1 MEDITDADYPKGKI
15 VVKDIE
21 IKNLREYHDLYFQSN
36 TILKAV
42 FENLRNM
49 CLNYM
54 SKFLSAP
61 GKQLWKRLK

>member
-1 MEDITDADYPKGKI
+1 MEDITDADYLKGKI
-15 VVKDIE
+15 VFKDIE
-21 IKNLREYHDLYFQSN
+21 IKNLREYHDLCFQSN